1 MNKTAYIAL
10 GSNLGD
16 REANIRGA
24 YRALGLVPG
33 VRCIA
38 LSALYETEPWGVRDQ
53 PMFLNACA
61 RLLTDRPPEMLLGA
75 LLGIEAAFGRVRE
88 VKNGPR
94 TLDLDLLLYEGET
107 RDTPALTLPHPGLTQ
122 RDFVLR
128 PLLDVSPGG
137 FALGL
142 DVKAALA
149 ALSEADSAN

>member
-1 MNKTAYIAL
+1 MDKTAYIAF

-16 REANIRGA
+16 REKNIRGA
-24 YRALGLVPG
+24 YEALSLVPG
-33 VRCIA
+33 VRCEA
-38 LSALYETEPWGVRDQ
+38 LSDLYETEPWGVTEQ

-61 RLLTDRPPEMLLGA
+61 RVSTDRPPEMLLGS
-75 LLGIEAAFGRVRE
+75 LLGIEAAFGRVRG

-94 TLDLDLLLYEGET
+94 ILDLDLLLYEGET
-107 RDTPALTLPHPGLTQ
+107 RDTPALTLPHPRMLE
-122 RDFVLR
+122 RAFVLE

-149 ALSEADSAN
+149 ALSETDSAS